1 MGDFGYA
8 QYDNQS
14 MQEGKKVYR
23 LFFYCSLH
31 AYYDVKSVPTVRF
44 SLATSFPSSVFVSV
58 QATSLLEGGA
68 LVSGVEVKGSKDV
81 AGELTIG
88 RIERRRF
95 LQAKFKR
102 LPLQPC
108 LFLKH
113 HKTLRRLL
121 R

>member
-23 LFFYCSLH
+23 LFFYCYSLH

-81 AGELTIG
+81 AGELITG
-88 RIERRRF
+88 EVERETVSGVDDAEF
-95 LQAKFKR
+95 
-102 LPLQPC
+102 C
-108 LFLKH
+108 GV
-113 HKTLRRLL
+113 
-121 R
+121 